1 MTCVSRASNTVYSNC
16 LSGPANCACLKGP
29 RAYDTNLCNVPGESG
44 HDGIVLSVLL
54 DAGMGVGA
62 GLGLNVGVC
71 YCMHE
76 YVGMDMCEFVCVCV
90 VGYGTH
96 RRLLPA
102 VSPVEVMNV

>member
-1 MTCVSRASNTVYSNC
+1 
-16 LSGPANCACLKGP
+16 
-29 RAYDTNLCNVPGESG
+29 
-44 HDGIVLSVLL
+44 
-54 DAGMGVGA
+54 MGVGA